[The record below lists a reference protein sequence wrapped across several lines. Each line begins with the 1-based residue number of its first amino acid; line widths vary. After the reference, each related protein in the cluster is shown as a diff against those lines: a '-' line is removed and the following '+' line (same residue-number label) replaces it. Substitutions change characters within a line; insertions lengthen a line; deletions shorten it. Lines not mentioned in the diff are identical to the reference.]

1 MRVAAARR
9 DDVPHPDSSFSGD
22 TSDSS
27 ESLAAAMALEGAAGI
42 QQIVLQPPFQPHD
55 DDTYHVN
62 DLLKYHDQ
70 KFLQNAY
77 RAILKR
83 GPDAAGYK
91 GFIEALRSGRLNK
104 IDILARLRYS
114 SEGRAKKVR
123 TDGLLLPALVRMGY
137 RLPIFGYLLH
147 LVVGIM
153 RLPAM
158 IQNQQQFEA
167 HVLAQMEIVAGSI
180 NRVAQGLQVQ
190 EQQISTLVKEHQ
202 TSRDLILRRLT
213 ELTDYF
219 EKKLS
224 LETSQRQQEALQRQE
239 ESEQRQQE
247 ALQWQQKAQE
257 EGEQRQRENAKTRQ
271 ELVALGT
278 DVKREIDRVFQK
290 QQQVSSELVLQNQRL
305 TLVLEEA
312 RRRLPAPFD
321 QDQLQTLAKEQTHA
335 LDAFYAAF
343 DEHFRGS
350 KEEIKERLKVYLPI
364 VRAGGIGVTST
375 RIVDV
380 GCGRGEWL
388 ELLSEEGLTAMGVDA
403 NRILVAQCRER
414 GLEVVEDDLM
424 NYLRSLPDESLGG
437 ITGFHIV
444 EHLPIETLVK
454 LIDETM
460 RVLQPGGVV
469 IFETPNPQNVL
480 VGSCNFYFD
489 PTHRNPLPSQVLKFL
504 IESRGFVGVK
514 ILNLNPSDE
523 APVEGDSELAK
534 RFNQYFYG
542 PMDYGLVAWKI
553 STQPQSDG
561 R

>member
-1 MRVAAARR
+1 
-9 DDVPHPDSSFSGD
+9 
-22 TSDSS
+22 
-27 ESLAAAMALEGAAGI
+27 
-42 QQIVLQPPFQPHD
+42 
-55 DDTYHVN
+55 
-62 DLLKYHDQ
+62 
-70 KFLQNAY
+70 
-77 RAILKR
+77 
-83 GPDAAGYK
+83 
-91 GFIEALRSGRLNK
+91 
-104 IDILARLRYS
+104 
-114 SEGRAKKVR
+114 
-123 TDGLLLPALVRMGY
+123 
-137 RLPIFGYLLH
+137 GYLLH
-147 LVVGIM
+147 LMVGII
-153 RLPAM
+153 RLPPM
-158 IQNQQQFEA
+158 IQSQQQFEA

-180 NRVAQGLQVQ
+180 NRVAQGLQVHD
-190 EQQISTLVKEHQ
+190 QQISALVKEHQ
-202 TSRDLILRRLT
+202 TTRDLILRRFT

-224 LETSQRQQEALQRQE
+224 LETSERQQEALRNQQRSQE
-239 ESEQRQQE
+239 ESARRKQE
-247 ALQWQQKAQE
+247 HE
-257 EGEQRQRENAKTRQ
+257 RRQRENAETQQENAKRQQENTKTQQENTKTQQ
-271 ELVALGT
+271 ELVGLGAN
-278 DVKREIDRVFQK
+278 VKREMDRVFQK
-290 QQQVSSELVLQNQRL
+290 QQQVRSELVLQNQRL

-321 QDQLQTLAKEQTHA
+321 EDQLQTLAREETHA

-343 DEHFRGS
+343 DEYFRGS
-350 KEEIKERLKVYLPI
+350 KEEIKDRLNVYLPI
-364 VRAGGIGVTST
+364 VRAGGIGAAST
-375 RIVDV
+375 PILDV

-388 ELLSEEGLTAMGVDA
+388 ELLGEEGLTATGVDA

-414 GLEVVEDDLM
+414 GLKVIEDDLM
-424 NYLRSLPDESLGG
+424 NYLRSLPDASLGG
-437 ITGFHIV
+437 ISGFHIV

-460 RVLQPGGVV
+460 RVLQPEGVV

-504 IESRGFVGVK
+504 LESRGFVGVK

-553 STQPQSDG
+553 SDQSEDDG

>member
-1 MRVAAARR
+1 MKIAAARR
-9 DDVPHPDSSFSGD
+9 DDLTEPARSFPAD
-22 TSDSS
+22 PLDSS

-42 QQIVLQPPFQPHD
+42 QQIVLQPPFKPHD

-70 KFLQNAY
+70 KFIQNAY

-91 GFIEALRSGRLNK
+91 GFIAGLRSGRLNK

-123 TDGLLLPALVRMGY
+123 TDGLLLPAVVRMGY

-180 NRVAQGLQVQ
+180 NRVAQGLQVHD
-190 EQQISTLVKEHQ
+190 QQISTLAREHQ
-202 TSRDLILRRLT
+202 SSRDQILRRLT

-224 LETSQRQQEALQRQE
+224 LEASQRQQEALQRQRE
-239 ESEQRQQE
+239 ESARRQQDS
-247 ALQWQQKAQE
+247 
-257 EGEQRQRENAKTRQ
+257 EQRQRENAKTQQ
-271 ELVALGT
+271 ELVDLGSGVKREI
-278 DVKREIDRVFQK
+278 DHLSSSVKREIDRVFQK

-321 QDQLQTLAKEQTHA
+321 QDQLQTLAQEQTHA

-364 VRAGGIGVTST
+364 VRAGGIGVAST
-375 RIVDV
+375 PILDV

-388 ELLSEEGLTAMGVDA
+388 ELLSEEGLTATGVDA

-414 GLEVVEDDLM
+414 GLDVVEDDLM
-424 NYLRSLPDESLGG
+424 NYLRNLPDGSLGG
-437 ITGFHIV
+437 ITGFHVV

-454 LIDETM
+454 LIDEAL

-469 IFETPNPQNVL
+469 LFETPNPQNVL

-504 IESRGFVGVK
+504 IESRGFVSVK

-553 STQPQSDG
+553 RDRQMNA
-561 R
+561 